1 MSLGTTSAILESQV
15 LKKPFISILV
25 DYDTFG
31 SIEYMSNSCLE
42 TTLEKFD
49 KTFSEIITNP
59 DIISKLSQNGSHYV
73 NESISNLGY
82 SSRILFDIL
91 NKL

>member
-1 MSLGTTSAILESQV
+1 
-15 LKKPFISILV
+15 
-25 DYDTFG
+25 
-31 SIEYMSNSCLE
+31 MSNSCLE

-59 DIISKLSQNGSHYV
+59 DIISKLSQDGNHSV
-73 NESISNLGY
+73 KESISNLG
-82 SSRILFDIL
+82 SSSKILFDIL